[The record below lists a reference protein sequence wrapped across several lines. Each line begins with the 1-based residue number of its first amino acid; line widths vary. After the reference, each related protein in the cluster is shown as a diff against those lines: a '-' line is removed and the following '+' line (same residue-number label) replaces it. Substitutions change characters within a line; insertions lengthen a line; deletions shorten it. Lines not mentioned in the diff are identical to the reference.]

1 MLSLLDKHKRL
12 SSHQRGLIESL
23 RQKLESADS
32 ELELGST
39 VLQQRHVIDEM
50 RLRSVCDAKV
60 AKSLQRKMLA
70 DADEIRR
77 LKRDNALL
85 QVRLQTLS
93 SSSPP
98 PGLDKINY

>member
-23 RQKLESADS
+23 RQKLESA

-39 VLQQRHVIDEM
+39 VLQQWHVIDEM

-77 LKRDNALL
+77 LKRDNTLL
-85 QVRLQTLS
+85 QARLQTPSS

-98 PGLDKINY
+98 GLDKTNY